1 MSLIHELEALQDER
15 GHLEKEDLRELA
27 RRLAVPQYR
36 LQELVSFYPH
46 FRTTPPA
53 PLHVSVCRD
62 MSCHL
67 GGADGLADR
76 LRDSMVVVASAQYE
90 SGETPLVT
98 RIRNAAAVRHDRT
111 DVPASKMKLEI
122 AKILKQEGYIRT
134 FKMIEEGPQG
144 TIRIYLK
151 YADDGEPVIHG
162 LRRVSRPGLR
172 VYRGVQELPKVRNGL
187 GVAVISTNRG
197 VVTDEQARGLQVGG
211 EVLCEIW

>member
-1 MSLIHELEALQDER
+1 MSMTDPVS
-15 GHLEKEDLRELA
+15 DLL
-27 RRLAVPQYR
+27 
-36 LQELVSFYPH
+36 
-46 FRTTPPA
+46 
-53 PLHVSVCRD
+53 
-62 MSCHL
+62 
-67 GGADGLADR
+67 
-76 LRDSMVVVASAQYE
+76 
-90 SGETPLVT
+90 T
-98 RIRNAAAVRHDRT
+98 RIRNAASVRHDRM

-162 LRRVSRPGLR
+162 LRRVSKPGRR
-172 VYRGVQELPKVRNGL
+172 VYRGVGDLPKVRNGL

-197 VVTDEQARGLQVGG
+197 VLTDEQARGLQVGG

>member
-1 MSLIHELEALQDER
+1 MSMTDPVS
-15 GHLEKEDLRELA
+15 DLL
-27 RRLAVPQYR
+27 
-36 LQELVSFYPH
+36 
-46 FRTTPPA
+46 
-53 PLHVSVCRD
+53 
-62 MSCHL
+62 
-67 GGADGLADR
+67 
-76 LRDSMVVVASAQYE
+76 
-90 SGETPLVT
+90 T
-98 RIRNAAAVRHDRT
+98 RIRNATSVRHDRM

-162 LRRVSRPGLR
+162 LRRVSRPGR
-172 VYRGVQELPKVRNGL
+172 RIYRGVGDLPKVRNGL

-197 VVTDEQARGLQVGG
+197 VLTDEQARGLQVGG

>member
-1 MSLIHELEALQDER
+1 MSMTDPVS
-15 GHLEKEDLRELA
+15 DLL
-27 RRLAVPQYR
+27 
-36 LQELVSFYPH
+36 
-46 FRTTPPA
+46 
-53 PLHVSVCRD
+53 
-62 MSCHL
+62 
-67 GGADGLADR
+67 
-76 LRDSMVVVASAQYE
+76 
-90 SGETPLVT
+90 T
-98 RIRNAAAVRHDRT
+98 RIRNATSVRHDRM

-162 LRRVSRPGLR
+162 LRRISKPGRR
-172 VYRGVQELPKVRNGL
+172 VYRGVTELPKVRNGL

>member
-1 MSLIHELEALQDER
+1 MSMTDPVS
-15 GHLEKEDLRELA
+15 DLL
-27 RRLAVPQYR
+27 
-36 LQELVSFYPH
+36 
-46 FRTTPPA
+46 
-53 PLHVSVCRD
+53 
-62 MSCHL
+62 
-67 GGADGLADR
+67 
-76 LRDSMVVVASAQYE
+76 
-90 SGETPLVT
+90 T
-98 RIRNAAAVRHDRT
+98 RIRNATSVRHDRM
-111 DVPASKMKLEI
+111 DIPASKMKLEI

-162 LRRVSRPGLR
+162 LRRVSTPGRR
-172 VYRGVQELPKVRNGL
+172 VYRGVGELGKVRNGL